1 MVRQARD
8 YANLVNL
15 AKFCGSFR
23 QSLRSV
29 SVSLMIRLYLVA
41 GVSLL
46 FPYYLRFSKVFVA
59 EILLYGRFNDLNN

>member
-15 AKFCGSFR
+15 AKFCGSYR
-23 QSLRSV
+23 QSSV